1 MIYRR
6 VLAGVGIAAL
16 IVACVTT
23 PHFLTIDNGKAILAS
38 ASIVGLAALGATFIM
53 IVGSL
58 VSLATAQT
66 MAVIAMVF
74 LATQGLGL
82 IPAIALAFLTGA
94 VILGIQGVL
103 VGAWSAN
110 PVVLSIAAAFAL
122 TGIATWLTGGT
133 TVYPPSEDFRLLN
146 ATPFGIPLGV
156 YVFII
161 AAIGAELVLQKTVRG
176 RQMFLVGENRGAARA
191 AGLPVTR
198 IITFAWVS
206 GGILTAV
213 GALFLA
219 SFNTSATISLG
230 GTITFDAI
238 AAVLVG
244 GTAISGGKGS
254 ALRTVFGTLAIAV
267 IANVLLLRGFS
278 TGAQLLVKGLLVL
291 VFVIAV
297 SVQSNRSTR

>member
-1 MIYRR
+1 MTLRR
-6 VLAGVGIAAL
+6 VLVGIGIAVL
-16 IVACVTT
+16 IVACLTT
-23 PHFLTIDNGKAILAS
+23 PQFLSINNGKAILAS

-66 MAVIAMVF
+66 MSVIAMVF
-74 LATQGLGL
+74 LAAQGLGL
-82 IPAIALAFLTGA
+82 LPAVAIALIAGA
-94 VILGIQGVL
+94 VILGIQGAL

-122 TGIATWLTGGT
+122 TGLATWLTGGS
-133 TVYPPSEDFRLLN
+133 TVYPPADHFRLFN

-156 YVFII
+156 YVFVL
-161 AAIGAELVLQKTVRG
+161 AAVAAELVLRKTVRG
-176 RQMFLVGENRGAARA
+176 QQMFMVGENRAAARA
-191 AGLPVTR
+191 AGLPVAR
-198 IITFAWVS
+198 IITFAWV
-206 GGILTAV
+206 GGGVLTAV
-213 GALFLA
+213 GAVLLA
-219 SFNTSATISLG
+219 SFNTTATITLG

-244 GTAISGGKGS
+244 GTAINGGKGS

-291 VFVIAV
+291 VFVVAV
-297 SVQSNRSTR
+297 SVQSNRGTR